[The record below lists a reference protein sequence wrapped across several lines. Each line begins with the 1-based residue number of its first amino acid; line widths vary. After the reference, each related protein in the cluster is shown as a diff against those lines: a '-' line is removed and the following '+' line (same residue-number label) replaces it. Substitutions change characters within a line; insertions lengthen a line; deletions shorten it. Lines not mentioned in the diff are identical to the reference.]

1 MGAYEVRAIAPYHY
15 AARWM
20 TVGGAII
27 ATASSL
33 KEAMNACYKHKAD
46 ILRYKAR
53 KEVAL

>member
-15 AARWM
+15 VARWM